1 MRIYLAGC
9 YSRIWILYAYLL
21 GRRKW
26 KVEDTFSLNRGGTET
41 LERYINANVSGRD
54 RSVGVPHSVDYRGGV
69 LSLT

>member
-26 KVEDTFSLNRGGTET
+26 KVEDTLCFDRGGIPNT
-41 LERYINANVSGRD
+41 LERYINANVSGRN
-54 RSVGVPHSVDYRGGV
+54 RSVEVPHTDVYEWRDP
-69 LSLT
+69 